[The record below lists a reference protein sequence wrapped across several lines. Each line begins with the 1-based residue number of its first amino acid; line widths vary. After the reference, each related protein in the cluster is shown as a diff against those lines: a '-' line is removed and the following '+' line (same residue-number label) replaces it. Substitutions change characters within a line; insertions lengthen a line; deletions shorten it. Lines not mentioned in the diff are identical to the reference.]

1 MTNHDNDSSTHEDP
15 DNAQELRKIERLL
28 RFETAEEFRSRPNYC
43 ADLEP
48 EKHKPLQIFGGYGFK
63 KGSYVHCGLIGC
75 KQYHGAGFT
84 VVNAIGKE
92 TNIGRCCGKSRLGAE
107 WAEMEARFQK
117 QTTLQALQD
126 VLAEAMRKRQETL
139 TNAQKLFSL
148 VEIAH
153 STVNPIVA
161 AIGSD
166 KPLNKAFESCQ
177 KDRGKLSYFRKLNED
192 ERALYPGQSTVRT
205 AMGYIDGINAASV
218 NPKLLRELKFK
229 IIVPLEELK
238 DDSLA
243 LLSHKALA
251 AKSLEFGAMG
261 GLLQTA
267 EIFIADSEKF
277 SRPKNWENFE
287 NFCVLSQVNMSANA
301 HRILRRLAGTL

>member
-1 MTNHDNDSSTHEDP
+1 MTFADSESSKSEP
-15 DNAQELRKIERLL
+15 SNEAQKPMESKRLL

-48 EKHKPLQIFGGYGFK
+48 EKDKPLQIFGGYGFK
-63 KGSYVHCGLIGC
+63 KGAYVHCGLVGC
-75 KQYHGAGFT
+75 KQYHGAGFN

-92 TNIGRCCGKSRLGAE
+92 TNIGRCCGKTRLGAE

-139 TNAQKLFSL
+139 ANARKLSSL
-148 VEIAH
+148 VEAAH
-153 STVNPIVA
+153 RTVDTIIA
-161 AIGSD
+161 AIASD
-166 KPLNKAFESCQ
+166 RPLHKAFLSCQ
-177 KDRGKLSYFRKLNED
+177 KDRGRLSYFRKLDAD

-205 AMGYIDGINAASV
+205 PMGYIDGINAASV
-218 NPKLLRELKFK
+218 SPKLIRELKFK
-229 IIVPLEELK
+229 IIVPLEELE

-267 EIFIADSEKF
+267 ELFIADAEKL
-277 SRPKNWENFE
+277 SRQKNWENFE
-287 NFCVLSQVNMSANA
+287 NFCVASQVNMSANA
-301 HRILRRLAGTL
+301 HRILRGLAGTL